1 MQIYVYYFFGPILEN
16 PVFIEAS
23 DLDFMTWVSHDKMRD
38 MSSQINSDAD
48 WNAVTSSFII
58 IFIVSSMYTNAMKKT
73 EID

>member
-1 MQIYVYYFFGPILEN
+1 
-16 PVFIEAS
+16 
-23 DLDFMTWVSHDKMRD
+23 MRD